1 MLKSS
6 DLLKL
11 FVVISTV
18 EFCCSMAIG
27 EEPNF
32 DVVSVK
38 NLWKIWVSI
47 SRISLQYDQEV
58 NGGWVPVPASYF
70 SAPNYIPSN
79 YIQNRFYPSHH
90 EKFKFVVAPSKRNSE
105 LINSLLG
112 LPKNMDA
119 AGKWKL

>member
-1 MLKSS
+1 MMKSS

-11 FVVISTV
+11 FLVISIV
-18 EFCCSMAIG
+18 GLSCAMAIG
-27 EEPNF
+27 EEPNY

-38 NLWKIWVSI
+38 HSVKNISI
-47 SRISLQYDQEV
+47 SRIISQYDQEV

-70 SAPNYIPSN
+70 SPPNYMPAN
-79 YIQNRFYPSHH
+79 YYPNKLHPNHH
-90 EKFKFVVAPSKRNSE
+90 EKVRTWLVAPSKRNSE

-119 AGKWKL
+119 AGK